1 MFKPTRKMEPFEI
14 LLTFNSIIIML
25 SGVIL
30 VFK

>member
-1 MFKPTRKMEPFEI
+1 MSKPRKMEPFEI
-14 LLTFNSIIIML
+14 ILTINSIIIML